1 MHVVEALVD
10 LGQSAVVSDVLVDLD
25 FALKVICTDVES
37 CTVDIV
43 VIMHTLNQTRNF
55 SATLHATESGSA
67 PCTTSDQLEW
77 TSRDLLTSSRDADDG
92 ADTPT
97 LVACLKSRTH
107 DVNLQTH
114 IVSTYF
120 IHTNGENKTD
130 VTGAVESVVKA
141 SVGYFDEVV
150 LDFLALRELGRV
162 NEVGCAKLAGPRLLA
177 GVGVDSDDT

>member
-1 MHVVEALVD
+1 MVYART
-10 LGQSAVVSDVLVDLD
+10 G
-25 FALKVICTDVES
+25 
-37 CTVDIV
+37 
-43 VIMHTLNQTRNF
+43 
-55 SATLHATESGSA
+55 G
-67 PCTTSDQLEW
+67 
-77 TSRDLLTSSRDADDG
+77 DLLTSGGNTDDS

-114 IVSTYF
+114 IVNTSF

-177 GVGVDSDDT
+177 RVGVDSDDT